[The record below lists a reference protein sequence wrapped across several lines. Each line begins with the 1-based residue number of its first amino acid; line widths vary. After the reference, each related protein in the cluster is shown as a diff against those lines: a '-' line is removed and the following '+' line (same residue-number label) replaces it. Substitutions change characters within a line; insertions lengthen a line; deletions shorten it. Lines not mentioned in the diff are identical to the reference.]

1 LKDFRSHIVVLCL
14 VLGLATLASTQDL
27 SPAEIDAQLQQS
39 AEQMLELSP
48 SSSISANITNPDAVK
63 TYDDAKKK
71 LRDADYLMETI
82 DDSYTMGDFEK
93 AESLIKSAK
102 GLSPKQQKRCEEI
115 LLAISRER
123 QAQAYAQAI
132 RSGREQVTNAKP
144 VHHEGFFAS
153 AVKSPWTW
161 VIVGGLVA
169 GGATYY
175 YLNQE
180 PKHEKT
186 VSVQVHW

>member
-1 LKDFRSHIVVLCL
+1 MKGFRDHIVVL
-14 VLGLATLASTQDL
+14 GLCWVFAMLANAQDL
-27 SPAEIDAQLQQS
+27 SPAEINAQLQQS
-39 AEQMLELSP
+39 TDQMLQISP
-48 SSSISANITNPDAVK
+48 SSSLSPSITNPDAVK
-63 TYDDAKKK
+63 TYEDAKGK
-71 LRDADYLMETI
+71 LREADYLMETI
-82 DDSYTMGDFEK
+82 DDAYTMGDFET

-102 GLSPKQQKRCEEI
+102 GLFANQQKHCEEI

-132 RSGREQVTNAKP
+132 RSSREQVTSAKP
-144 VHHEGFFAS
+144 VHHESFFAS

-161 VIVGGLVA
+161 VVVGGLVV

-180 PKHEKT
+180 PIHEKT

>member
-1 LKDFRSHIVVLCL
+1 VF
-14 VLGLATLASTQDL
+14 ATEINAQDL

-39 AEQMLELSP
+39 ADQMLQISP
-48 SSSISANITNPDAVK
+48 SSSLNPNITNPDAVK
-63 TYDDAKKK
+63 IYDDAKKK
-71 LRDADYLMETI
+71 LRDADYLMEII
-82 DDSYTMGDFEK
+82 DDAYTMGDFEK

-102 GLSPKQQKRCEEI
+102 GLSAIQQKRCADI

-123 QAQAYAQAI
+123 QAQAYAQVI
-132 RSGREQVTNAKP
+132 RTGREQVTSAKP

-161 VIVGGLVA
+161 AIVGGLVV

>member
-1 LKDFRSHIVVLCL
+1 LNSLYRHILISSLFL
-14 VLGLATLASTQDL
+14 VFATQVMAQDL

-39 AEQMLELSP
+39 ADQMLQISP
-48 SSSISANITNPDAVK
+48 SSSLNPSISNPDAVK
-63 TYDDAKKK
+63 TYEDARKK
-71 LRDADYLMETI
+71 LRDTDFLMEAI
-82 DDSYTMGDFEK
+82 DDAYTMGDFEK
-93 AESLIKSAK
+93 AEALIKSAT
-102 GLSPKQQKRCEEI
+102 GLTAGQQKRCSDI
-115 LLAISRER
+115 LLAINRER

-132 RSGREQVTNAKP
+132 RSSREQVTNTKP
-144 VHHEGFFAS
+144 VHPEGFFAS

-161 VIVGGLVA
+161 VVVGGLVA

>member
-1 LKDFRSHIVVLCL
+1 MLNLCWVFAFVVN
-14 VLGLATLASTQDL
+14 AQDL
-27 SPAEIDAQLQQS
+27 SPAEIDAQLRQS
-39 AEQMLELSP
+39 AEQMLEISP
-48 SSSISANITNPDAVK
+48 SSSLIPGITNPDAVK
-63 TYDDAKKK
+63 TYDDAKNK

-82 DDSYTMGDFEK
+82 DDAYTVGDFEK

-102 GLSPKQQKRCEEI
+102 GLSPKQQKRGEEM

-132 RSGREQVTNAKP
+132 RTGREQVTSAKP
-144 VHHEGFFAS
+144 VHKEGFFAS

-161 VIVGGLVA
+161 VVVGGLVV

>member
-1 LKDFRSHIVVLCL
+1 LKSLRNHIVVFYLL
-14 VLGLATLASTQDL
+14 IGQVLLAGAQDL

-39 AEQMLELSP
+39 AEQMLEISP
-48 SSSISANITNPDAVK
+48 SSAISSGITNPDAIK
-63 TYDDAKKK
+63 AYDDAKKK
-71 LRDADYLMETI
+71 LHDVDYLMETI
-82 DDSYTMGDFEK
+82 DDAYTMGDFEK
-93 AESLIKSAK
+93 AEALIKSAK
-102 GLSPKQQKRCEEI
+102 GISAKQQKRCDEI

-132 RSGREQVTNAKP
+132 RAGREQVTNAKP
-144 VHHEGFFAS
+144 VHHESFFAS
-153 AVKSPWTW
+153 AAKSPWTW

>member
-1 LKDFRSHIVVLCL
+1 MKSFRDHIAVLSLFL
-14 VLGLATLASTQDL
+14 VFASQVSAQDL

-39 AEQMLELSP
+39 ADQMLRISP
-48 SSSISANITNPDAVK
+48 SNSINPNITNPDAVK
-63 TYDDAKKK
+63 IYDDAKKR

-82 DDSYTMGDFEK
+82 DDAYTVGDFEK
-93 AESLIKSAK
+93 AESLIKSAT
-102 GLSPKQQKRCEEI
+102 GLTATQQNRCSDI
-115 LLAISRER
+115 MLDISRER

-132 RSGREQVTNAKP
+132 RTTRDQVTSAKP

-161 VIVGGLVA
+161 VAVGGLVV

>member
-1 LKDFRSHIVVLCL
+1 M
-14 VLGLATLASTQDL
+14 AQDL

-39 AEQMLELSP
+39 ADQMLQISP
-48 SSSISANITNPDAVK
+48 SSSLNPSISNPDAVK
-63 TYDDAKKK
+63 TYEDARKK
-71 LRDADYLMETI
+71 LRDTDFLMEAI
-82 DDSYTMGDFEK
+82 DDAYTMGDFEK
-93 AESLIKSAK
+93 AEALIKSAT
-102 GLSPKQQKRCEEI
+102 GLTAGQQKRCSDI
-115 LLAISRER
+115 LLAINRER

-132 RSGREQVTNAKP
+132 RSSREQVTNTKP
-144 VHHEGFFAS
+144 VHPEGFFAS

-161 VIVGGLVA
+161 VVVGGLVA

>member
-1 LKDFRSHIVVLCL
+1 LKSFRNHIVVFYLL
-14 VLGLATLASTQDL
+14 IAQVLIAGAQDL
-27 SPAEIDAQLQQS
+27 SPAEIDAQLMQS
-39 AEQMLELSP
+39 AEQMLEISP
-48 SSSISANITNPDAVK
+48 SSAISPNITNPDAIKV
-63 TYDDAKKK
+63 YDDAKKT
-71 LRDADYLMETI
+71 LHDADYLMETI
-82 DDSYTMGDFEK
+82 DDAYTMGDFEK
-93 AESLIKSAK
+93 AEALIKSAK
-102 GLSPKQQKRCEEI
+102 GLSAKQQKRCEEI

-132 RSGREQVTNAKP
+132 RTGREQVTSSKP
-144 VHHEGFFAS
+144 VHHDGFLAS

-161 VIVGGLVA
+161 IVVGGLVA